1 MKKRILAVL
10 FAVLFGAITI
20 SHAQEGDWHRD
31 MRSRIHAEYQRIERG
46 IQRGALTRHEA
57 RMLKGEL
64 NGILDKIDRMERDGH
79 LSHGEREVI
88 DRDLDRLHRDISRE
102 KNDDTR
108 RRY

>member
-1 MKKRILAVL
+1 MKKRILAAL
-10 FAVLFGAITI
+10 FAVLFCAVPF
-20 SHAQEGDWHRD
+20 SHAQEGGWHGD
-31 MRSRIHAEYQRIERG
+31 MRSRIHAEYQRIEQG

-79 LSHGEREVI
+79 LNHQERETI

-102 KNDDTR
+102 KSNDMR